1 MIPKVSFIISVF
13 DQLDYTKRCL
23 SCLEKTLKDKLT
35 YEVLIVDDGSNEK
48 TINYLHSLE
57 EPHHVTFNSK
67 RKGFAKN
74 NNLAAS
80 HAKGEYLCL
89 LNNDV
94 FVEGDWL
101 LPMIKVF
108 EEKDNVGVVGNVQKL
123 AFSNRFDHMGII
135 FDTSAHPRHYGQGFF
150 HRPFKG
156 EVKRWSAVTAAC
168 CLLRRKDF
176 IDVGGFDE
184 VYINGCEDIDLC
196 LRMGIEG
203 FSHFVVH
210 DSVVSHVRCASE
222 GRLAFNKKNEFNF
235 LEKWKREIVANYIS
249 HDRQKYAEWYLIKSL
264 FKPFSVDFKSLLDS
278 LTIIL
283 KKEKNI

>member
-35 YEVLIVDDGSNEK
+35 YEVLIVDDGSDEE
-48 TINYLHSLE
+48 TIHYLHSLKD
-57 EPHHVTFNSK
+57 PHHVTFNSE

-108 EEKDNVGVVGNVQKL
+108 EEKENVGVVGNVQRL
-123 AFSNRFDHMGII
+123 AFSKKYDHMGVV
-135 FDTSAHPRHYGQGFF
+135 FGPLGKPRHYGQGFL
-150 HRPFKG
+150 HRPYKG
-156 EVKRWSAVTAAC
+156 EIKQWSAVTAAC
-168 CLLRRKDF
+168 CLVRSKDF
-176 IDVGGFDE
+176 LEIGGFDE
-184 VYINGCEDIDLC
+184 IYINGCEDVDLC
-196 LRMGIEG
+196 LRYNRNGCRNFIA
-203 FSHFVVH
+203 H
-210 DSVVSHVRCASE
+210 DSIVTHVKGASE
-222 GRLAFNKKNEFNF
+222 GRKRFNDQNSQVLQEKWGDEIKRNETVNDQVLHARNYIYRGLFRPLSTNF
-235 LEKWKREIVANYIS
+235 LKWIEAL
-249 HDRQKYAEWYLIKSL
+249 LIYFR
-264 FKPFSVDFKSLLDS
+264 FKKL
-278 LTIIL
+278 
-283 KKEKNI
+283 